1 MLQCS
6 PLKRNELSLL
16 GSDGTEE
23 PECIATQVFDKI
35 ESPCY
40 NFNLDFPGAPRVLLD
55 KGVSSRKLCWTCQT
69 LEVSS
74 RRDLYGQV
82 LQIGAVSDHSD
93 VIRIAIRKINNN

>member
-1 MLQCS
+1 MFPDVHRRNFFVLQCS

-16 GSDGTEE
+16 GSDETEE

-74 RRDLYGQV
+74 GRDIYGK
-82 LQIGAVSDHSD
+82 G
-93 VIRIAIRKINNN
+93 KC